1 MATDEER
8 NKYCVKKEFQFA
20 WVKFDKDVGG
30 GRKALGMGN
39 CSINI

>member
-1 MATDEER
+1 MK
-8 NKYCVKKEFQFA
+8 NVISIKNSVKKQFQLA

-30 GRKALGMGN
+30 GRKAPGMGN